1 MTLCVIVCIR
11 KNNYDDSFFYYITN
25 KLLCS
30 RGAADWSNIACARR
44 AAVDDGGFGAGGGEL
59 EVVEATGDRDL
70 AEEPSQFGSNEV
82 ADLESWQQMKVLDAR
97 QFQAHTRYFLHVFM
111 ACVHMW
117 DKASS
122 ERSLLILASRLG
134 TQP

>member
-1 MTLCVIVCIR
+1 MTLCVIVCV
-11 KNNYDDSFFYYITN
+11 KNNYDDSLFFNYITN

-44 AAVDDGGFGAGGGEL
+44 TAVDDGGFGAGGGEL

-82 ADLESWQQMKVLDAR
+82 ADLESWQQMNVLYTL
-97 QFQAHTRYFLHVFM
+97 QFQVHTRYCFT
-111 ACVHMW
+111 CVYVM
-117 DKASS
+117 
-122 ERSLLILASRLG
+122 RPCVG
-134 TQP
+134 